1 MRISEISSQY
11 QVRKL
16 EEGDIDSVYELS
28 VGNPLFYRYCPPYVT
43 KESIREDMKALPP
56 HMTYED
62 KYYIGFLKEQRL
74 TAIMDLVVNYPDRST
89 VFIGLFMVAREE
101 QGNGV
106 GSAIVTELCQCVKKW
121 GYGRIRLC
129 YADGNRQSRSF
140 WIKNGFLSTGEVY
153 PCEGYT
159 AVAMQKIL

>member
-43 KESIREDMKALPP
+43 KESIRE
-56 HMTYED
+56 
-62 KYYIGFLKEQRL
+62 
-74 TAIMDLVVNYPDRST
+74 
-89 VFIGLFMVAREE
+89 E

-106 GSAIVTELCQCVKKW
+106 GSAIITELCQCVKRW
-121 GYGRIRLC
+121 GYGRLRLC

>member
-56 HMTYED
+56 HMTYKD
-62 KYYIGFLKEQRL
+62 KYYIGFWKE
-74 TAIMDLVVNYPDRST
+74 
-89 VFIGLFMVAREE
+89 
-101 QGNGV
+101 
-106 GSAIVTELCQCVKKW
+106 
-121 GYGRIRLC
+121 
-129 YADGNRQSRSF
+129 
-140 WIKNGFLSTGEVY
+140 
-153 PCEGYT
+153 
-159 AVAMQKIL
+159 